1 MEIEKIIANKRKE
14 AKDLAKFPVHSE
26 IASIMKE
33 AMCDELLEEADKLE
47 KSLSGRRIEVETQK
61 PKRNCDRFN
70 SGDSGIDFNNAINE
84 YMRET
89 GGEVFNCCPEHTT
102 SGDFVKWLLTRV
114 EAKKD

>member
-1 MEIEKIIANKRKE
+1 MEIENIIASKRNE
-14 AKDLAKFPVHSE
+14 AKELSKFPVHSE

-33 AMCDELLEEADKLE
+33 AMCNELREEADKLE
-47 KSLSGRRIEVETQK
+47 KSLAYRRIEGETQK

-70 SGDSGIDFNNAINE
+70 SGDSGIDFNNAINA
-84 YMRET
+84 YRRET
-89 GGEVFNCCPEHTT
+89 GGEVWNCCPEYTT